1 VRSLPPKPAAA
12 TKVCESCTLALP
24 LVNFYPHKKGG
35 HSALCR
41 RCTVDDN
48 RLRRENPVE
57 HARITAARRAC
68 RATAKARRSAEVTEK
83 ACTKCGDVQ
92 PLKAFRVHRGLYGR
106 SSWCPECERQDAL
119 RYQEENR
126 TEINAKKRAAWAVPE
141 RSETEKSASRSRASN
156 WYEQHKERHAQTYRR
171 YQIENAA
178 VLGAYGKR
186 RRELAVSSDFSFDDW
201 LTTLAAFNHC
211 CAYCLRGD
219 RPLTMDHM
227 NPISRGGLHT
237 ADNIIPA
244 CRSCNSK
251 KGDRSILLMASK
263 G

>member
-1 VRSLPPKPAAA
+1 MQKP
-12 TKVCESCTLALP
+12 
-24 LVNFYPHKKGG
+24 
-35 HSALCR
+35 
-41 RCTVDDN
+41 
-48 RLRRENPVE
+48 
-57 HARITAARRAC
+57 
-68 RATAKARRSAEVTEK
+68 
-83 ACTKCGDVQ
+83 
-92 PLKAFRVHRGLYGR
+92 
-106 SSWCPECERQDAL
+106 
-119 RYQEENR
+119 
-126 TEINAKKRAAWAVPE
+126 
-141 RSETEKSASRSRASN
+141 
-156 WYEQHKERHAQTYRR
+156 
-171 YQIENAA
+171 ENAA
-178 VLGAYGKR
+178 KSKEWVRAWMMAHPEKRRVYYKEWATENAVVLRAYGKR
-186 RRELAVSSDFSFDDW
+186 RQELVAQSDFTFDDW